1 MAEITPHEFTEYVEL
16 AGFIDGSP
24 VFALSDGSIH
34 LAGEPEKQIQVH
46 QDGLTCCVLSRG
58 GKEIISG
65 GEDGRIVSTNSV
77 GEMRVLAEMPG
88 KWIDTITS
96 GPNGVVAFSC
106 GKLASVVLADG
117 TIKQFPHQRSVEG
130 LAFAPKGMRLAT
142 AHYNGASLHW
152 VTTDAPP
159 VALSWDGAH
168 TGVVFSPDGKFV
180 VTTMQENA
188 LHGWKI
194 DSKKQSDDRHMKMTG
209 YPAKVKS
216 TSWSPK
222 GKWLAT
228 SGAQAAIVWPF
239 SGKDGPMGKSPKEL
253 GTRGNSMVVQVS
265 CHPKSDVIAVGYAD
279 GMILAIRIEDGDEAV
294 LRQGGN
300 GEITT
305 LGWDN
310 EGNRLAFGSETG
322 EAGVIA
328 LTGEG

>member
-1 MAEITPHEFTEYVEL
+1 MPEITPHEFNEYVDL
-16 AGFIDGSP
+16 AGFVDGTP
-24 VFALSDGSIH
+24 AFALS
-34 LAGEPEKQIQVH
+34 AGDICLIGDTEIRIQAH
-46 QDGLTCCVLSRG
+46 PDGLTCAIFNRKG
-58 GKEIISG
+58 TEIISG
-65 GEDGRIVSTNSV
+65 GEDGRVVATNRV
-77 GEMRVLAEMPG
+77 GERRILAENLG
-88 KWIDTITS
+88 KWIDTIAS

-106 GKLASVVLADG
+106 GKVASVVLAEG
-117 TIKQFPHQRSVEG
+117 SIKQFSHDRSVEG
-130 LAFAPKGMRLAT
+130 LAFAPKGLRLAA

-152 VTTDAPP
+152 VSTTAQPQI
-159 VALSWDGAH
+159 LSWNGAH
-168 TGVVFSPDGKFV
+168 TGVAFSPDGKFV

-194 DSKKQSDDRHMKMTG
+194 DGKKPSNDRHMKMTG

-216 TSWSPK
+216 FSWSPK

-239 SGKDGPMGKSPKEL
+239 SGKDGPMGKTPKEL
-253 GTRGNSMVVQVS
+253 GTRGNSMVVQVA
-265 CHPKSDVIAVGYAD
+265 CHPKADVIAVGYAD
-279 GMILAIRIEDGDEAV
+279 GMILAIRIDDGDEAV
-294 LRQGGN
+294 LRKNGS